1 MRAKT
6 TSFLI
11 VSTFLA
17 TAIFL
22 PSASAATKVVGES
35 AAMSGCESVTLSL
48 RINDAFLKLPAAQQ
62 TVARKEKTIAAQTYA
77 MNEALKSFKAAA
89 KLNSKWKEIAS
100 QVDISL
106 HTDEA
111 TAFTTAFTGLIKNC
125 LALRTTVNAAK
136 AKAKA
141 VVSAKATP
149 KATTKATAT
158 KK

>member
-1 MRAKT
+1 MRAKI
-6 TSFLI
+6 TSSFI
-11 VSTFLA
+11 VSVILA
-17 TAIFL
+17 TALSL

-35 AAMSGCESVTLSL
+35 AAMDGCESVTLSL

-77 MNEALKSFKAAA
+77 MNEALKYFKAAA
-89 KLNSKWKEIAS
+89 KLNPKWKEVAS

-111 TAFTTAFTGLIKNC
+111 SAFTTAFTGLIKNC
-125 LALRTTVNAAK
+125 LALRTTVNAAA

-141 VVSAKATP
+141 AASAKATP
-149 KATTKATAT
+149 KATPKPTAT